1 MPVLDKGEKPIKEM
15 LKGLTKDNYLKTKS
29 A

>member
-1 MPVLDKGEKPIKEM
+1 VLDKGEKPIKEM
-15 LKGLTKDNYLKTKS
+15 LKDLTMDNYLKTKS